1 MKPDVKDRV
10 GAIRAALARL
20 GLDGFVIPRADEHL
34 NEYIPASAD
43 RLRWLTGFTGS
54 AGLAIVLADRAAFF
68 TDGRYQLQ
76 AGVEVDQSLFT
87 LRHSIEAPPEAWLRE
102 VLGKGQRLGYDPWLH
117 GEEGLKRLAAAAEA
131 VGASLVPVSPNP
143 IDALWRDRPAAP
155 SAPPEIHPIA
165 FAGEDAAAKRA
176 RIGEA
181 LAKAGARAAV
191 LTAPES
197 IAWLL
202 NIRGSDVPYNPV
214 SLAYGLVRD
223 DGRVSLFI
231 DPARIGPGLRAHLGN
246 AVSVEPPGEMGAALD
261 ALGAA
266 KASVIVDPRSAPSWF
281 AARLREAGAIV
292 LPEPDPCLL
301 PKACKNPVEQAGARA
316 AQRRDAA
323 AMARFLAWFEA
334 EAPKGRLTEM
344 DAGEALLA
352 FRAKGEHFRGESFP
366 AITGAGPNGAI
377 IHYRATGE
385 TNRRISRGDVFLLD
399 SGGQYRDGTTDITR
413 TLLVGPEPEDW
424 PEDRPEIADR
434 FTRVLKGHIA
444 LATLRFPKGVAGPHI
459 EAQARRALWDI
470 GLDYDHGT
478 GHGVGSF
485 LSVHEGPTGLSRAA
499 RPIPLA
505 PGMILSNEPG
515 FYAPG
520 RYGIRLENLVL
531 VREEEIA
538 GAQKPF
544 LGFETLTLAPFDR
557 RLILPALL
565 TEAES
570 AWLDAYHARV
580 ASEIGPLVEPEVA
593 AWLAAACA
601 PL

>member
-1 MKPDVKDRV
+1 VKPDVNGRV
-10 GAIRAALARL
+10 GALRAALSRL
-20 GLDGFVIPRADEHL
+20 GLDGFVVPRADEHL
-34 NEYIPASAD
+34 NEYIPPSAD

-76 AGVEVDQSLFT
+76 AAAEVDASLFT
-87 LRHSIEAPPEAWLRE
+87 LRHSIEAPAEAWLRE

-117 GEEGLKRLAAAAEA
+117 GEEGLARLAAAATA
-131 VGASLVPVSPNP
+131 SGASLVPVSPNP
-143 IDALWRDRPAAP
+143 IDAVWAGRPAAP
-155 SAPPEIHPIA
+155 DAAPEIHPLA
-165 FAGEDAAAKRA
+165 FAGEGAAEKRA

-181 LAKAGARAAV
+181 VAKAGAKAAV

-202 NIRGSDVPYNPV
+202 NIRGADVPYNPV
-214 SLAYGLVRD
+214 SLAFALVHD
-223 DGRVSLFI
+223 DGRVNLFI
-231 DPARIGPGLRAHLGN
+231 AASRIDAAMRAHLGN
-246 AVSVEPPGEMGAALD
+246 GVTVEPPTALAPALD
-261 ALGAA
+261 ALGAQ
-266 KASVIVDPRSAPSWF
+266 KAPVLVDPRSAPSWF
-281 AARLREAGAIV
+281 AARLRDAGARVIA
-292 LPEPDPCLL
+292 ESDPVSL
-301 PKACKNPVEQAGARA
+301 PKACKNAVEQAGGRA
-316 AQRRDAA
+316 AHRRDAV

-334 EAPKGRLTEM
+334 EAPKGRLTELA
-344 DAGEALLA
+344 AGEALVA
-352 FRAKGEHFRGESFP
+352 FRARGDHFRGESFP
-366 AITGAGPNGAI
+366 AITGTGPNGAI
-377 IHYRATGE
+377 IHYRATE
-385 TNRRISRGDVFLLD
+385 ATNRTIAPGDVFLLD
-399 SGGQYRDGTTDITR
+399 SGAQYRDGTTDITR
-413 TLLVGPEPEDW
+413 TMLVGQRPDDW
-424 PEDRPEIADR
+424 AEIADR
-434 FTRVLKGHIA
+434 FTRVLKGHIGI
-444 LATLRFPKGVAGPHI
+444 ATLRFPKGVAGPHI

-478 GHGVGSF
+478 GHGVGSY

-520 RYGIRLENLVL
+520 RYGIRLENLLL

-538 GAQKPF
+538 GATKPF

-557 RLILPALL
+557 RLILPTLL
-565 TEAES
+565 TEAER

-580 ASEIGPLVEPEVA
+580 AAEVAPLVEPAVA
-593 AWLAAACA
+593 AWLRAACA

>member
-1 MKPDVKDRV
+1 ML
-10 GAIRAALARL
+10 ALRAALSRL

-54 AGLAIVLADRAAFF
+54 AGLAIVLRDRAAFF

-76 AGVEVDQSLFT
+76 AAAEVDAGLFT
-87 LRHSIEAPPEAWLRE
+87 LRHSIEAPAEAWLRE
-102 VLGKGQRLGYDPWLH
+102 VLGKGQKLGYDPWLH
-117 GEEGLKRLAAAAEA
+117 PEEWVTRLAASVQAA
-131 VGASLVPVSPNP
+131 GASLVPVSPNP
-143 IDALWRDRPAAP
+143 VDQVWQGRPAAP
-155 SAPPEIHPIA
+155 AGRPEIHPVA
-165 FAGEDAAAKRA
+165 FAGEDAAQKRA

-181 LAKAGARAAV
+181 VAKAGATAAV

-202 NIRGSDVPYNPV
+202 NIRGGDVPYNPV
-214 SLAYGLVRD
+214 TLAYALAHA
-223 DGRVSLFI
+223 DGRVTLFI
-231 DPARIGPGLRAHLGN
+231 DPARLDAGLRAHLGN
-246 AVSVEPPGEMGAALD
+246 GVTREGPAALGPALD

-266 KASVIVDPRSAPSWF
+266 KAAVMVDPRSAPAWF
-281 AARLREAGAIV
+281 AARLRAAGASVIA
-292 LPEPDPCLL
+292 ESDPVSL
-301 PKACKNPVEQAGARA
+301 PKACKNQVEQAGARA
-316 AQRRDAA
+316 AHRRDAA
-323 AMARFLAWFEA
+323 AIARFLAWFDA
-334 EAPKGRLTEM
+334 EAPKGGLTELA
-344 DAGEALLA
+344 AGEALLA
-352 FRAKGEHFRGESFP
+352 FRARGDHFRGESFP

-377 IHYRATGE
+377 IHYRATE
-385 TNRRISRGDVFLLD
+385 ATNRTIAAGDVFLLD
-399 SGGQYRDGTTDITR
+399 SGAQYRDGTTDITR
-413 TLLVGPEPEDW
+413 TMLVGHRPEDW
-424 PEDRPEIADR
+424 PEDWAEIADR

-478 GHGVGSF
+478 GHGVGSY

-520 RYGIRLENLVL
+520 RWGIRLENLLL

-538 GAQKPF
+538 GAAKPF

-557 RLILPALL
+557 RLIAPALL
-565 TEAES
+565 TEAERS
-570 AWLDAYHARV
+570 WLDSYHARV
-580 ASEIGPLVEPEVA
+580 VAEVAPLVEPEVA
-593 AWLAAACA
+593 AWLRAACA

>member
-1 MKPDVKDRV
+1 V
-10 GAIRAALARL
+10 GALRAALGKL
-20 GLDGFVIPRADEHL
+20 GLDGLVVPRADEHL

-54 AGLAIVLADRAAFF
+54 AGLAVVLADRAAFF

-76 AGVEVDQSLFT
+76 AAAEVDGRLFT
-87 LRHSIEAPPEAWLRE
+87 LRHSIEAPAEAWLRE

-117 GEEGLKRLAAAAEA
+117 SEEGLARLAAAATA
-131 VGASLVPVSPNP
+131 AGASLVPVTPNP
-143 IDALWRDRPAAP
+143 VDAVWEGRPAAP
-155 SAPPEIHPIA
+155 AAPPEIHPLG
-165 FAGEDAAAKRA
+165 FSGEGAAEKRL

-181 LAKAGARAAV
+181 VAKAGAKAAV

-202 NIRGSDVPYNPV
+202 NIRGADVAYNPV
-214 SLAYGLVRD
+214 ALAYALLHD
-223 DGRVSLFI
+223 DGRVALFI
-231 DPARIGPGLRAHLGN
+231 DPARIEATMRAHLGN
-246 AVSVEPPGEMGAALD
+246 GVTVEAPSALAASLDAMGARK
-261 ALGAA
+261 AA
-266 KASVIVDPRSAPSWF
+266 VLVDPRSAPSWV
-281 AARLREAGAIV
+281 AARLREAGARVIA
-292 LPEPDPCLL
+292 EADPVSL
-301 PKACKNPVEQAGARA
+301 PKACKNAVEQVGARA
-316 AQRRDAA
+316 AHLRDAA
-323 AMARFLAWFEA
+323 AMARFLAWFDR
-334 EAPKGRLTEM
+334 EAPKGTLTELA
-344 DAGEALLA
+344 AGEALLA
-352 FRAKGEHFRGESFP
+352 FRARGEHFRGESFP

-377 IHYRATGE
+377 IHYRATEE
-385 TNRRISRGDVFLLD
+385 TNRTIAGGDVFLLD
-399 SGGQYRDGTTDITR
+399 SGAQYRDGTTDITR
-413 TLLVGPEPEDW
+413 TMLVGKRPEAW
-424 PEDRPEIADR
+424 QEIADR

-444 LATLRFPKGVAGPHI
+444 LATLRFPKGVAGPHL

-478 GHGVGSF
+478 GHGVGSY

-520 RYGIRLENLVL
+520 RYGIRLENLIL

-538 GAQKPF
+538 GAAKPF

-557 RLILPALL
+557 RLILPGLL
-565 TEAES
+565 TEAERS
-570 AWLDAYHARV
+570 WLDAYHARV
-580 ASEIGPLVEPEVA
+580 AAEVAPLVEPAVA
-593 AWLAAACA
+593 AWLRAACA